1 MDVVFVTSVAA
12 DTTKPTVNSSLH
24 PAAGNASGTVSVTA
38 GASDNVGVAGVQFL
52 LNGANLGTEVT
63 TPPYIVIHG
72 TRLQLPMAIMIFD
85 RPARDAAG
93 VSNTMASNGSVWLT

>member
-12 DTTKPTVNSSLH
+12 DTIKPTVNITA
-24 PAAGNASGTVSVTA
+24 PAAGNVSGTVSVTA

-63 TPPYIVIHG
+63 TPPYSYSWNTTSVANG
-72 TRLQLPMAIMIFD
+72 NYTLTAR
-85 RPARDAAG
+85 ARDAA
-93 VSNTMASNGSVWLT
+93 VIR